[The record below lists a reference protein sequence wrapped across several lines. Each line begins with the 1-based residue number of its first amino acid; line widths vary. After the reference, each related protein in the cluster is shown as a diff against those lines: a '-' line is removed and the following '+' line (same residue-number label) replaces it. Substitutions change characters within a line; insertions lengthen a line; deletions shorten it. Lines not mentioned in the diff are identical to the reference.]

1 MRYPQGTADFVAIC
15 DDMAQVGH
23 DDVNRVRKLF
33 GRVVR
38 VDHGCNGIKIAGK
51 YQRGYGGKLH
61 TRRQRF
67 AR

>member
-1 MRYPQGTADFVAIC
+1 VRYPEGTADFVAIRDDVPQVGY
-15 DDMAQVGH
+15 DDMY
-23 DDVNRVRKLF
+23 RVRKLF

-38 VDHGCNGIKIAGK
+38 VDHGCDGIKVAGK
-51 YQRGYGGKLH
+51 YQRGHGGKLH